1 MFEESNYTLDTLN
14 VGLTIILIFLNGFFV
29 AAEFAM
35 VKLSTNKVKTMI
47 AIKTSIPDC
56 IQNLE
61 KESSGENSLQI
72 TATCVF
78 PPSFSGFKGH
88 FPGNP
93 ILPAIVQLATV
104 RQITETI
111 LGINLIPHS
120 YTKTKFRGMVKPD
133 QEIII
138 RITVSTSEMTHT
150 GTFNI
155 RTASSDPVA
164 DGKFIFIPEHKK

>member
-1 MFEESNYTLDTLN
+1 MN
-14 VGLTIILIFLNGFFV
+14 
-29 AAEFAM
+29 
-35 VKLSTNKVKTMI
+35 

-56 IQNLE
+56 IRNLE
-61 KESSGENSLQI
+61 KESSGENRLQI

-104 RQITETI
+104 RHITENI
-111 LGINLIPHS
+111 IGIDLTPHS

-133 QEIII
+133 QEIIF
-138 RITVSTSEMTHT
+138 RITVTTSDIHHK
-150 GTFNI
+150 GKFNI
-155 RTASSDPVA
+155 RTKSNDPVA
-164 DGKFIFIPEHKK
+164 DGKFIFIPDHKK